1 MMTMSFPHSVAR
13 LAFDPTVRR
22 AVQSL
27 PQHAILKID
36 DRFNELLERLSEG
49 ENEFAPDVGA
59 PEAFDGPISSSKF
72 CLAPRTRASL

>member
-1 MMTMSFPHSVAR
+1 MMTMSFPHRVAR

-27 PQHAILKID
+27 PQHSILKID
-36 DRFNELLERLSEG
+36 DRFNELPQRLSEA

-59 PEAFDGPISSSKF
+59 PKAFNDST
-72 CLAPRTRASL
+72 TRVIE